1 MATTKSPTESV
12 KQITYL
18 AGALKAPRIT
28 EAASRMADQAR
39 DAGWSFEDYLA
50 AVLERE
56 VSARNASGAELRI
69 KAAGFPARKTLE
81 DFDWDAQPAVR
92 QQVAALASGGF
103 LLEAQ
108 NVVLLGP
115 PGTGKTHLAT
125 ALGIVAARHGHR
137 VLFAT
142 ATDWVT
148 RLTDA
153 HRQGLLPK
161 ELARLRRYGL
171 IIVDEVGY
179 LPFEQDAADLFFQL
193 VSSRYEHASLI
204 LTSNLPFSG
213 WGGVF
218 GDQAVAAA
226 MIDRIVHHADVLT
239 LKGASYRLRGRG
251 IDSLPS
257 IRTTTAETPDYTA
270 RNRSLFKRRNRP
282 VLQRR
287 RQVVGVFSACI
298 AISPN
303 ASAAVRTMSRN
314 TERPA
319 PKTERRGC
327 CEIAITEISPPLA
340 FRVIARRC
348 KGDRHH
354 RRRAP
359 TLTSGVDTTGAESG
373 HADVAR
379 RLSVASADTPGQS
392 AISALAI
399 SWFVECRHGARLGVF
414 RCQSQAIL
422 PDVCG
427 EPIHLED
434 LALLRLTDRDGEFA
448 DAHVLYLSPF
458 RSGDRER
465 VVGDHALHESD
476 VVDRDLAAI
485 QIDATADQQNSGDDD
500 RDVRL
505 GVLVHVEHPGEHDE
519 HHRPAHG
526 DRHEDAALAETDV
539 APFPRAGEHDEVH
552 HDDRGEDHGAESD
565 VHRA

>member
-1 MATTKSPTESV
+1 MATAKSTESI

-18 AGALKAPRIT
+18 ASALKAPRIT
-28 EAASRMADQAR
+28 EAAARMADQAR

-81 DFDWDAQPAVR
+81 DFDWDAQPTAR

-148 RLTDA
+148 HLTDA

-179 LPFEQDAADLFFQL
+179 LPFEQDAANLFFQL

-257 IRTTTAETPDYTA
+257 IRTTTDETP
-270 RNRSLFKRRNRP
+270 S
-282 VLQRR
+282 
-287 RQVVGVFSACI
+287 
-298 AISPN
+298 
-303 ASAAVRTMSRN
+303 
-314 TERPA
+314 
-319 PKTERRGC
+319 
-327 CEIAITEISPPLA
+327 
-340 FRVIARRC
+340 
-348 KGDRHH
+348 
-354 RRRAP
+354 
-359 TLTSGVDTTGAESG
+359 
-373 HADVAR
+373 
-379 RLSVASADTPGQS
+379 
-392 AISALAI
+392 
-399 SWFVECRHGARLGVF
+399 
-414 RCQSQAIL
+414 
-422 PDVCG
+422 
-427 EPIHLED
+427 
-434 LALLRLTDRDGEFA
+434 
-448 DAHVLYLSPF
+448 
-458 RSGDRER
+458 
-465 VVGDHALHESD
+465 
-476 VVDRDLAAI
+476 
-485 QIDATADQQNSGDDD
+485 
-500 RDVRL
+500 
-505 GVLVHVEHPGEHDE
+505 
-519 HHRPAHG
+519 
-526 DRHEDAALAETDV
+526 
-539 APFPRAGEHDEVH
+539 
-552 HDDRGEDHGAESD
+552 
-565 VHRA
+565 

>member
-1 MATTKSPTESV
+1 MAAAKTTESV

-81 DFDWDAQPAVR
+81 DFDWDAQPATR
-92 QQVAALASGGF
+92 QQIAALASGGF

-137 VLFAT
+137 VLFGT

-153 HRQGLLPK
+153 HRQGRLPQ

-179 LPFEQDAADLFFQL
+179 LPFEQDAANLFFQL

-257 IRTTTAETPDYTA
+257 IRTTTNETP
-270 RNRSLFKRRNRP
+270 S
-282 VLQRR
+282 
-287 RQVVGVFSACI
+287 
-298 AISPN
+298 
-303 ASAAVRTMSRN
+303 
-314 TERPA
+314 
-319 PKTERRGC
+319 
-327 CEIAITEISPPLA
+327 
-340 FRVIARRC
+340 
-348 KGDRHH
+348 
-354 RRRAP
+354 
-359 TLTSGVDTTGAESG
+359 
-373 HADVAR
+373 
-379 RLSVASADTPGQS
+379 
-392 AISALAI
+392 
-399 SWFVECRHGARLGVF
+399 
-414 RCQSQAIL
+414 
-422 PDVCG
+422 
-427 EPIHLED
+427 
-434 LALLRLTDRDGEFA
+434 
-448 DAHVLYLSPF
+448 
-458 RSGDRER
+458 
-465 VVGDHALHESD
+465 
-476 VVDRDLAAI
+476 
-485 QIDATADQQNSGDDD
+485 
-500 RDVRL
+500 
-505 GVLVHVEHPGEHDE
+505 
-519 HHRPAHG
+519 
-526 DRHEDAALAETDV
+526 
-539 APFPRAGEHDEVH
+539 
-552 HDDRGEDHGAESD
+552 
-565 VHRA
+565 